1 MKFSVIVPVYNT
13 EKFLPKCIES
23 ILLQDYSD
31 FELLLVVDGATDNS
45 LSVCQQYAMRDDRIK
60 VFNKPNGGSTSCRK
74 VAANIASGDYVICID
89 SDDYIDEGYF
99 LYAANII
106 EEYRVDIISFGM
118 ITHFNDASTKSYDF
132 VSQGL
137 YLGKD
142 YERIKKGFIYD
153 KKKRG
158 FNYGTLNY
166 SLCRKIIKK
175 EIFTI
180 SQNAVNDKLVM
191 GEDMF
196 CSAHVL
202 QNSESLYVSDKCF
215 YNYRTNSNSITRHN
229 IAKNF
234 NHFNNTVIEMKK
246 SGIIDNDRIIMYAYK
261 VVSSSITAMA
271 KELPSYQEFIT
282 ELNDAFQCEELFDMM
297 CKIRWFDGN
306 LKEKALALLIKNGKY
321 RWIYYIYNK
330 K

>member
-23 ILLQDYSD
+23 ILIQDYRD

-60 VFNKPNGGSTSCRK
+60 VFDKPNGGSTSCRK
-74 VAANIASGDYVICID
+74 FAINTASGDYIICID

-99 LYAANII
+99 FYAANII
-106 EEYRVDIISFGM
+106 EEYRVDIISFG
-118 ITHFNDASTKSYDF
+118 ITTHINDASTRSYDF
-132 VSQGL
+132 VPQGL

-142 YERIKKGFIYD
+142 YEKIKNGFIYD

-158 FNYGTLNY
+158 FNSGTLNY

-175 EIFTI
+175 EIFAI
-180 SQNAVNDKLVM
+180 AQNAVNDKIIM

-196 CSAHVL
+196 CSAYVL

-215 YNYRTNSNSITRHN
+215 YNYRTNSTSITRHN
-229 IAKNF
+229 ISKNF
-234 NHFNNTVIEMKK
+234 KHFNNTVMEMKK
-246 SGIIDNDRIIMYAYK
+246 SGIIDDDRITMYAYK
-261 VVSSSITAMA
+261 VVLNSITAIA
-271 KELPSYQEFIT
+271 KELASYQEFIT
-282 ELNDAFQCEELFDMM
+282 ELNDAFQYEELFDMM
-297 CKIRWFDGN
+297 RKIRWCDGN
-306 LKEKALALLIKNGKY
+306 LKEKALALLMKNGKY
-321 RWIYYIYNK
+321 RWIYYIYNRK
-330 K
+330 